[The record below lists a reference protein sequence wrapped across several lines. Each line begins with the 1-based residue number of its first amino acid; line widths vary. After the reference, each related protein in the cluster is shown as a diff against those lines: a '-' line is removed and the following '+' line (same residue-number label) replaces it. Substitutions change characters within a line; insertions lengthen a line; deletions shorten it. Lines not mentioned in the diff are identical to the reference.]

1 MSATTVSGR
10 FEDKTIVVT
19 GAGSGIGL
27 AVAKRIIAEGGR
39 VVASDMSAERL
50 DELAAEANTD
60 RLITVVSNVTVQEDI
75 DKIVA
80 AAAGKID
87 GLANNAGIMD
97 GFVPLH
103 ELTDDLWDMVMNVN
117 VTGAM
122 RMARAV
128 LPFMIEQK
136 RGAIVN
142 TASAAG
148 MRGGAA
154 GTAYT
159 TSKHAVVGMTRSAS
173 VLYAKDGIR
182 VNAVAPGGVATN
194 IDGQMKSDFAVE
206 RLAPLFSTLQVGPA
220 SAETLAAS
228 ITWLLSDDSDN
239 VNGLILASDGG
250 WAAQ

>member
-1 MSATTVSGR
+1 MTNAFVPGR
-10 FEDKTIVVT
+10 FADKTIVVT

-27 AVAKRIIAEGGR
+27 AVAKRVLAEGGR
-39 VVASDMSAERL
+39 VVASDMSSERL
-50 DELAAEANTD
+50 DAFAAEAQTD
-60 RLITVVSNVTVQEDI
+60 LLVTVAGNVTVQEDV
-75 DKIVA
+75 DKVVA
-80 AAAGKID
+80 AAGGRID

-103 ELTDDLWDMVMNVN
+103 ELTDELWDLVMNVN

-128 LPFMIEQK
+128 VPVM
-136 RGAIVN
+136 RGQQSGTIVN

-148 MRGGAA
+148 IRGGAA

-159 TSKHAVVGMTRSAS
+159 TSKHAVVGMTRSAA

-182 VNAVAPGGVATN
+182 VNAVAPGGVSTN
-194 IDGQMKSDFAVE
+194 IDGQMKSEFAVE
-206 RLAPLFSTLQVGPA
+206 RLAPLFGTLPTGPA